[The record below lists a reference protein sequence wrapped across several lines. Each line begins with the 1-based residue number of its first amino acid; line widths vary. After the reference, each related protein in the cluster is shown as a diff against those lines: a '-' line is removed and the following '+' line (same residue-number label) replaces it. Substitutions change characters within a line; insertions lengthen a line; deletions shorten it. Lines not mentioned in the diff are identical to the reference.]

1 MAEDVGTPVATREV
15 ESRFRNQ
22 GSAIVGTEPRFCEVD
37 PSSAKKGIT
46 IRKLNTRSVNGSRFA
61 LPCQLGLIC
70 MHAHLMVGEPS
81 SSPAACHGARATT
94 RAPAVWADRSIR
106 GTAVK
111 VGQ

>member
-1 MAEDVGTPVATREV
+1 MAEDVGTPVAKREV
-15 ESRFRNQ
+15 ESRFRNR

-81 SSPAACHGARATT
+81 CLRLQRATGPELQREHQRFGQT
-94 RAPAVWADRSIR
+94 GRFAAP
-106 GTAVK
+106 
-111 VGQ
+111 Q